1 MDAAANAS
9 TATAPQRR
17 RLPLARIL
25 LITAAALVV
34 LVAAGYALRFVSATA
49 FHQERAFRVLDEI
62 GAQLDNLQR
71 TLTHQLNLMSP
82 ELAGSECV
90 AALANPDKDPD
101 AVQIVRTTSG
111 RVRSAPGHQGSPSQP
126 GACG

>member
-9 TATAPQRR
+9 TAAAPQRR

-25 LITAAALVV
+25 LITAARWWCL
-34 LVAAGYALRFVSATA
+34 LRRYALRFVSAAA
-49 FHQERAFRVLDEI
+49 FHHERAFRVLDEI

-101 AVQIVRTTSG
+101 DKV
-111 RVRSAPGHQGSPSQP
+111 
-126 GACG
+126 GAL